1 MISDKFIEE
10 TAMKVLHLI
19 CTLETGSNSK
29 RKGLRPIPGTSPLRF
44 KSGWWD
50 FTVKQIEELMGGKVY
65 LHNTKRTAS
74 FVGGTVVDY
83 KEFDITFGLY
93 MPQDNSITQYGTQ
106 FWKPDFEADMEES
119 LLREDCT
126 LLKQLPFQHNLCYIM
141 PRSKYSWHSSPILDK
156 PMRRNHVYGNYK
168 AI

>member
-1 MISDKFIEE
+1 
-10 TAMKVLHLI
+10 MKVLHLI

-83 KEFDITFGLY
+83 KEFDMTPETIQTLQKLGYNDIIIPKKTKRIEIMFQSELGGKGLEWEGRDY
-93 MPQDNSITQYGTQ
+93 SMNYSGDII
-106 FWKPDFEADMEES
+106 DVD
-119 LLREDCT
+119 
-126 LLKQLPFQHNLCYIM
+126 
-141 PRSKYSWHSSPILDK
+141 RS
-156 PMRRNHVYGNYK
+156 
-168 AI
+168 